1 MILEHNPFTLQ
12 NNIVGVVT
20 KRDAEIT
27 LCDGIIY
34 VITFNSVSALL
45 IQNHATFPKLLQKS
59 TL

>member
-34 VITFNSVSALL
+34 VITF
-45 IQNHATFPKLLQKS
+45 
-59 TL
+59 